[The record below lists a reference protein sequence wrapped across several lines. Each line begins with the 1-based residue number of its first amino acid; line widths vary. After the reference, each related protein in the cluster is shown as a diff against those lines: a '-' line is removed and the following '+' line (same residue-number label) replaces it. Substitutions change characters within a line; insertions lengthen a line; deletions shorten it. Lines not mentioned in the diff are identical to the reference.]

1 MKKRN
6 WIKTTIAMITLIATV
21 LETGFSTVST
31 MAAEIT
37 TEDGIVVNTD
47 ALGEASEAEDADD
60 GLQIE
65 VVPDDASGE
74 GSDAAAE
81 TAEPEEDEEEE
92 AVTEDGGSVEA
103 SSEDA
108 EAEDTETEDT
118 ETEETEETEDFQES
132 EEAAEEEEVY
142 EEAPELKNGTLNLSD
157 TGITGSGYKEI
168 SVYVDTDKLAKK
180 DTFRIEFSG
189 PATASYNPVIN
200 EDLDKTNGGR
210 YDFEGLEGGE
220 FTVRA
225 SASDNVILSYKYNED
240 GYPMIDVESKPSE
253 GTLDATTLKGAD
265 DSEISA
271 IRGEGYD
278 NVEIRFNTEGLS
290 DKAKF
295 AFFVESEADAT
306 VDGKDAKEG
315 ITGLSSDT
323 KLLTIDN
330 LEGESFNAY
339 VLADGDKEID
349 AKAEVDGGEATIN
362 VKDVAVKREYKYED
376 SKAKVTA
383 TLEKA
388 DAIPDDA
395 YFCVTPLTEEEAE
408 KYLEVLNS
416 EREDGTPEYT

>member
-31 MAAEIT
+31 LAAEIT

-47 ALGEASEAEDADD
+47 AVTDADQEADD

-65 VVPDDASGE
+65 VVKDEDAEPAGTSDDDAEEADDQADVQEDDASYE
-74 GSDAAAE
+74 DAAEE
-81 TAEPEEDEEEE
+81 TDEFQEEESFEEED
-92 AVTEDGGSVEA
+92 
-103 SSEDA
+103 
-108 EAEDTETEDT
+108 
-118 ETEETEETEDFQES
+118 
-132 EEAAEEEEVY
+132 AAEEEVY
-142 EEAPELKNGTLNLSD
+142 EEAEELKEGSLDISD
-157 TGITGSGYKEI
+157 NGITGSGYNEI
-168 SVYVDTDKLAKK
+168 SVEVNTDKLAKK
-180 DTFRIEFSG
+180 DTFRIDFAG
-189 PATASYNPVIN
+189 PASASYNPVIN
-200 EDLDKTNGGR
+200 DELDKTNGGI
-210 YDFEGLEGGE
+210 YDFENLEGGE
-220 FTVRA
+220 FTVRVI
-225 SASDNVILSYKYNED
+225 SSENVILSYKYNED
-240 GYPMIDVESKPSE
+240 GYPMVAVESKPVE
-253 GTLDATTLKGAD
+253 GTLDTTVLTAKD
-265 DSEISA
+265 DSKISA
-271 IRGEGYD
+271 VTGEGYD
-278 NVEIRFNTEGLS
+278 SVDITFNTEGLS
-290 DKAKF
+290 DRTKF

-323 KLLTIDN
+323 KSLTIDN

-362 VKDVAVKREYKYED
+362 VKDVAVKREYIYED
-376 SKAKVTA
+376 SKVKVTA